1 MQCCIL
7 LEFARSLVYYHMNKE
22 DINENKEDD
31 ILEEEIKQIF
41 KKSKNNYG
49 SRKIKKELE
58 KKG

>member
-1 MQCCIL
+1 
-7 LEFARSLVYYHMNKE
+7 MNKE